1 MDVRSILTISL
12 AIRIYNMISAVEKK
26 RKKCYDAL
34 IKESDNHWIRSRNVI
49 QILPTKSVS
58 RILSGRQLRVIENS
72 KLDF

>member
-34 IKESDNHWIRSRNVI
+34 IKESETSFVMISLISKTDKCNNRNI
-49 QILPTKSVS
+49 
-58 RILSGRQLRVIENS
+58 
-72 KLDF
+72 